1 MWVCVCGQRN
11 DILVEPRL
19 DQREMRDC
27 IARAKRERRKFQ
39 MLREENLICIE
50 SSDRDN
56 SSVWVLDV
64 GYFFNIEL

>member
-1 MWVCVCGQRN
+1 
-11 DILVEPRL
+11 
-19 DQREMRDC
+19 MRDC